1 METTTSTN
9 DGGSTRHIWFFLIIV
24 CLWSWLIWFAS
35 GVLARA
41 GTGAFDFRWLVAQ
54 IGVFG
59 PSLGALAVSGAM
71 RRELRENS
79 LRILPILVLPL
90 VAPGVFIAASSP
102 ASVAQFEILPSI
114 VAILVAAVVILYL
127 SPLNRR
133 LLGPGTGQPQEKP
146 DGRWVLLSIVF
157 FPGLFVLAWLL
168 VSARG
173 GGWEISALRSG
184 LPGFVWI
191 VLVAFSHTA
200 LLGGPLGEEIGWR
213 GFLLPMLLRRNGAL
227 AASLILAVVWG
238 LWHLPVDLYAGFL
251 VKGPGAV
258 LARIIWTLPMTI
270 LFTWIFLRARG
281 SLLVAVFL
289 HASVGMLSEI
299 GFSNYSSSLIVF
311 FVFMVVAAL
320 IVSISSSVFRAGPR
334 TEAGRVSAGES

>member
-1 METTTSTN
+1 M
-9 DGGSTRHIWFFLIIV
+9 
-24 CLWSWLIWFAS
+24 WSWLIWFAS

-41 GTGAFDFRWLVAQ
+41 GTGAYDFRWLVAQ

-59 PSLGALAVSGAM
+59 PSLAALAVSGAM

-90 VAPGVFIAASSP
+90 AAPGVFIAAGSP
-102 ASVAQFEILPSI
+102 ASVSEFGILPSV
-114 VAILVAAVVILYL
+114 VAVIVAAVVILYL

-173 GGWEISALRSG
+173 GGWEISALRNG
-184 LPGFVWI
+184 VPGFIWI

-213 GFLLPMLLRRNGAL
+213 GFLLPMLLRRNGAF

-258 LARIIWTLPMTI
+258 LARIVWTLPMTI
-270 LFTWIFLRARG
+270 LFTWIFLRAKG

-299 GFSNYSSSLIVF
+299 GFSNYSSSLMVF
-311 FVFMVVAAL
+311 FVFMVFAAF
-320 IVSISSSVFRAGPR
+320 IVSISSPVFRARPR
-334 TEAGRVSAGES
+334 IEAGRVPAGES